1 MKILLVEDNP
11 LAAKGLMYLLE
22 REHYDVSLAENLS
35 TASSLIAAHEFDLGL
50 LDISLPDGDGYELA
64 RQIRSNDPNIALIFL
79 TARDGEEDVIH
90 GLELGADDYIPKP
103 FRNRELLL
111 RIRNVLSRRRLVSNR
126 LRVGPLEFDYDQQL
140 VRVNGT
146 LIELTALERKLL
158 ACLLENAGRI
168 VTRERLLDEIYSA
181 SGRVVNDNTL
191 SVYLK
196 RLRKKLGQPE
206 LIQTV
211 KHLGYRLKEES

>member
-11 LAAKGLMYLLE
+11 LTAKGLMYLLE

-79 TARDGEEDVIH
+79 TARDSEEDVIH

-126 LRVGPLEFDYDQQL
+126 LRVGLLEFDYDQQL
-140 VRVNGT
+140 VRVNGA
-146 LIELTALERKLL
+146 LVELTALERKLL

-211 KHLGYRLKEES
+211 KHLGYRLKGES

>member
-1 MKILLVEDNP
+1 MRILLVEDNP

-22 REHYDVSLAENLS
+22 RERYDVSLAENLAA
-35 TASSLIAAHEFDLGL
+35 ASSLIAAHEFDLGL
-50 LDISLPDGDGYELA
+50 LDVSLPDGEGYELA
-64 RQIRSNDPNIALIFL
+64 RQIHAKDPNIALIFL
-79 TARDGEEDVIH
+79 TARDGEEDVVR
-90 GLELGADDYIPKP
+90 GLELGADDYVPKP

-111 RIRNVLSRRRLVSNR
+111 RIRNVLSRRRLVSNS
-126 LRVGPLEFDYDQQL
+126 LRVGPLEFDYDEQL
-140 VRVNGT
+140 VRVNDAPV
-146 LIELTALERKLL
+146 ELTALERKLL

-196 RLRKKLGQPE
+196 RLRQKLGQPE

-211 KHLGYRLKEES
+211 KHLGYRLKGEA